1 VGGAGEIAHVPVPGA
16 QGEPC
21 TCGRTGHLEGI
32 TAGPQIHRRYLAK
45 GGDPDVPDARGVEER
60 AAAGDDIATEVY
72 RDSAV
77 CLGRALAGL
86 VTVIDPDVVVVSG
99 GLARAGDLW
108 WEPLRQTFAAEI
120 IDPLAPIKILP
131 AILGTTAPIVGAA
144 RGALALAS
152 SNDNHRP

>member
-1 VGGAGEIAHVPVPGA
+1 VAGEIGHVPVPGA

-21 TCGRTGHLEGI
+21 TCGRTGHLEGV

-45 GGDPDVPDARGVEER
+45 GGDPEVPDAREVER
-60 AAAGDDIATEVY
+60 CADAGDVIAQEVY

-77 CLGRALAGL
+77 CLARALAGL

-108 WEPLRQTFAAEI
+108 WEPLRRTFAAEI
-120 IDPLAPIKILP
+120 IDPLAPIKIIP
-131 AILGTTAPIVGAA
+131 ATLGTTAPIIGAA
-144 RGALALAS
+144 RGALALAGN
-152 SNDNHRP
+152 NDNHRP